1 MSEANKAK
9 ALEDSLY
16 NLLLPIAEQCNA
28 HIDEVAAS
36 QMALSAQIDKLFV
49 ELERLKALTQCPTA
63 FSPYSKKLIACRDRV
78 ENASRTLTSV
88 ETRVTRM
95 TVGLRKRQPQAF
107 ETQLQKEDGSTEPT
121 PSSAQSEQQKGGK
134 EEEEESVKEKA
145 REEAVEKKESQ
156 EVSEEKTN

>member
-1 MSEANKAK
+1 MSEADNKAK

-16 NLLLPIAEQCNA
+16 NLLLPVAEQCNA

-36 QMALSAQIDKLFV
+36 QVALSAQIDKLFA

-88 ETRVTRM
+88 ATRVTRM

-107 ETQLQKEDGSTEPT
+107 ETQLQKEDGSTEPA
-121 PSSAQSEQQKGGK
+121 PSSTQTEQQQEGK
-134 EEEEESVKEKA
+134 EEKSVEEKPQEG
-145 REEAVEKKESQ
+145 AVEKKESQ
-156 EVSEEKTN
+156 EASEEKAN